1 MMMFVDINLLPKKE
15 PKNVVFLL
23 SIVIVTAMVVIAA
36 AVFYILVDRA
46 EMQIDSLEKEL
57 KQARALQAI
66 EQQKLADLESE
77 REIDELNQAAQWAKD
92 YPLKMVPLLR
102 NMAELLPERGF
113 IMNFSYAEDG
123 TVTVSVQFDTSEEA
137 AYYLKRLSEAKFVAD
152 VQLKSLSAVNENE
165 ENDEQQRMAA
175 EQVMPRYLAQ
185 YEMHVH
191 KQELEEKEKQP

>member
-1 MMMFVDINLLPKKE
+1 MMFVDINLLPKKE

-23 SIVIVTAMVVIAA
+23 SIVIVTTMVVIAA

-77 REIDELNQAAQWAKD
+77 REINELNQAAQWAKD

-152 VQLKSLSAVNENE
+152 VQLKSLSAVNENK

-191 KQELEEKEKQP
+191 KQALEEKEKQP

>member
-1 MMMFVDINLLPKKE
+1 MFVDINLLPKKE

-77 REIDELNQAAQWAKD
+77 REINELNQAAQWAKD

-191 KQELEEKEKQP
+191 KQALEEKEKQP

>member
-1 MMMFVDINLLPKKE
+1 MMMFVDINLLPRKE

-77 REIDELNQAAQWAKD
+77 REINELNQAAQWAKD

-191 KQELEEKEKQP
+191 KQALEEKEKQP

>member
-1 MMMFVDINLLPKKE
+1 MFVDINLLPKKE

-23 SIVIVTAMVVIAA
+23 SIVIVTTMVVIAA

-77 REIDELNQAAQWAKD
+77 REINELNQAAQWAKD

-152 VQLKSLSAVNENE
+152 VQLKSLSAVNENK

-191 KQELEEKEKQP
+191 KQALEEKEKQP

>member
-1 MMMFVDINLLPKKE
+1 MMFVDINLLPKKE

-77 REIDELNQAAQWAKD
+77 REINELNQAAQWAKD

-191 KQELEEKEKQP
+191 KQALEEKEKQP